1 VRRAGRRASVRPIAV
16 ALAWMSLPTGAAG
29 AEPVAVGLA
38 PSTYELSDG
47 GRGFAPEAFAH
58 TYVSLGSRLVLRP
71 GARLGARG
79 LVQPDMPS
87 GLRVTERD
95 GTAQLETAITFDGT
109 VVPSL
114 SVMAGIDVRRINVES
129 DGIDVASSRIPHTEL
144 LPYLAVQVGLGLP
157 LAKGRW
163 LVEPTIRREYLFGD
177 TRAGWRFGLEVSF
190 ALRDR

>member
-1 VRRAGRRASVRPIAV
+1 MRAVLV
-16 ALAWMSLPTGAAG
+16 VLALASHAAH
-29 AEPVAVGLA
+29 ANPLAVGLA

-47 GRGFAPEAFAH
+47 SRGFAPEAFAH

-79 LVQPDMPS
+79 LIQPEMPE

-95 GTAQLETAITFDGT
+95 FTAHAEAAITFDGT

-114 SVMAGIDVRRINVES
+114 SVMGGLDVRRVNVQG
-129 DGIDVASSRIPHTEL
+129 DGIDVASSRIAHTEV
-144 LPYLAVQVGLGLP
+144 LPYIAVQIGLGLP
-157 LAKGRW
+157 IAKGKW
-163 LVEPTIRREYLFGD
+163 LVEPTIRREFLYGD

-190 ALRDR
+190 ALRSE